1 MAPKASR
8 PKGKGT
14 AAGKDAAPPALPK
27 GSWEGSWVKEKQI
40 ELLRRG
46 RVLPPAD
53 LVSCRPIGG
62 ELVPARA
69 PGETVVFYDHF
80 PRGFA
85 LPASS
90 FMRQFLDHFH
100 LQPHHI
106 GVNAMMVLSA
116 FATLCEAYL
125 GIWPNVELF
134 RWLIFFKTQT
144 ADTVSVICGT
154 ASFYARKSADFPG
167 IKGKESCK
175 KWQRSFFYVK
185 NLRVD
190 EDHINL
196 PPFEA
201 GGPEWENWSAAP
213 PRPSPDM
220 EKILQRVTTL
230 QTEGGLEPTDL
241 LLAFLVARVSPLQR
255 RSHKMCF
262 LGSARDPTCHSSKAL
277 SALEVARKANRIAD
291 VKLQASWTW
300 GLEPHDRDNPIA
312 EVSLSDLASS
322 LFLLCNSGLLTSVHL
337 VWAELVCSAGGGEF
351 DSASSWLCR

>member
-8 PKGKGT
+8 SKGKG
-14 AAGKDAAPPALPK
+14 AATGKDAAPPALPK

-46 RVLPPAD
+46 QVLPPAD
-53 LVSCRPIGG
+53 LVSCCPVGG
-62 ELVPARA
+62 EPVPAPG

-106 GVNAMMVLSA
+106 GANVMMVLSA

-134 RWLIFFKTQT
+134 RRLIFFKTQT
-144 ADTVSVICGT
+144 AKTVPVICGT
-154 ASFYARKSADFPG
+154 ASFYARKIADFPG

-175 KWQRSFFYVK
+175 KWQHSFFYVK
-185 NLRVD
+185 NLKEG

-196 PPFEA
+196 PPFVA
-201 GGPEWENWSAAP
+201 GGPERDNWSAAP
-213 PRPSPDM
+213 PRLSQDM
-220 EKILQRVTTL
+220 EKILLRITTL
-230 QTEGGLEPTDL
+230 
-241 LLAFLVARVSPLQR
+241 
-255 RSHKMCF
+255 
-262 LGSARDPTCHSSKAL
+262 
-277 SALEVARKANRIAD
+277 
-291 VKLQASWTW
+291 
-300 GLEPHDRDNPIA
+300 
-312 EVSLSDLASS
+312 
-322 LFLLCNSGLLTSVHL
+322 
-337 VWAELVCSAGGGEF
+337 
-351 DSASSWLCR
+351 

>member
-1 MAPKASR
+1 
-8 PKGKGT
+8 
-14 AAGKDAAPPALPK
+14 
-27 GSWEGSWVKEKQI
+27 
-40 ELLRRG
+40 
-46 RVLPPAD
+46 
-53 LVSCRPIGG
+53 
-62 ELVPARA
+62 
-69 PGETVVFYDHF
+69 VVFYDHF

-90 FMRQFLDHFH
+90 FTRQFLDHFH

-106 GVNAMMVLSA
+106 GANAMMVLSA

-125 GIWPNVELF
+125 RIWPNVELF
-134 RWLIFFKTQT
+134 RRLIFFKTQT
-144 ADTVSVICGT
+144 AETVLVICGT

-185 NLRVD
+185 NLKED
-190 EDHINL
+190 EDHNNL

-201 GGPEWENWSAAP
+201 GGPERDNWSAAL

-220 EKILQRVTTL
+220 EKILQRITTL

-262 LGSARDPTCHSSKAL
+262 LGSARDPTRHSSKSL

-312 EVSLSDLASS
+312 EVSSSDLGPV
-322 LFLLCNSGLLTSVHL
+322 LLPLCDSDLLISVYL
-337 VWAELVCSAGGGEF
+337 VRAELVCPVGGGEF
-351 DSASSWLCR
+351 DPAPSRLHR

>member
-1 MAPKASR
+1 
-8 PKGKGT
+8 
-14 AAGKDAAPPALPK
+14 
-27 GSWEGSWVKEKQI
+27 
-40 ELLRRG
+40 
-46 RVLPPAD
+46 
-53 LVSCRPIGG
+53 
-62 ELVPARA
+62 
-69 PGETVVFYDHF
+69 VVFYDHF
-80 PRGFA
+80 PRGFV

-106 GVNAMMVLSA
+106 GANAMMVLSA

-125 GIWPNVELF
+125 GIWPNIELF
-134 RWLIFFKTQT
+134 RQLIFFKTQT
-144 ADTVSVICGT
+144 AETVPVICGT

-185 NLRVD
+185 NLRKG

-201 GGPEWENWSAAP
+201 GGPDRENWSAAP
-213 PRPSPDM
+213 PHPSPDK

-230 QTEGGLEPTDL
+230 QMEGRLEPTDL

-255 RSHKMCF
+255 RPHKMCF
-262 LGSARDPTCHSSKAL
+262 LGSARDPTRHSSKAL

-291 VKLQASWTW
+291 VKLQASWKW
-300 GLEPHDRDNPIA
+300 GLEPHDRENPID
-312 EVSLSDLASS
+312 EVSSSVLASNPS
-322 LFLLCNSGLLTSVHL
+322 LLCNSGLLTSGCL
-337 VWAELVCSAGGGEF
+337 VWVELVRSAGGGEF
-351 DSASSWLCR
+351 DSAPGWLCRR